1 MRWLE
6 LALICSCIGL
16 LTGCAANSNDSSAT
30 ITTFAKSHIDD
41 VIELH
46 QQRVMQDLKTLAIKL
61 YQRNPAQR
69 HDRHMRTLEDS
80 VARLFIYPAH
90 IGFAKWDEFEPT
102 EIIRLAL
109 TDDYDGDRVLAFTIG
124 MRRMLMASYNNQS
137 QFYYLSTIDQ
147 QKLYNSARNIEIA
160 AWMLAQNCDE
170 NGKRLLLSDSLQ
182 DETRNLSFQRI
193 IGGMI
198 ATQDNMSAIISQKNG
213 RLVKTVV
220 VQAASM
226 MFLPI

>member
-1 MRWLE
+1 MQWLKF
-6 LALICSCIGL
+6 AVFCTGFWF
-16 LTGCAANSNDSSAT
+16 LTACATNTNDGSPAFSN
-30 ITTFAKSHIDD
+30 FAKSNIDD
-41 VIELH
+41 IIELH
-46 QQRVMQDLKTLAIKL
+46 QQRVMQDLKTLTIKL
-61 YQRNPAQR
+61 YQRNPNQR

-80 VARLFIYPAH
+80 VARLFIYPANV
-90 IGFAKWDEFEPT
+90 GFDKWDGFEPT

-109 TDDYDGDRVLAFTIG
+109 TDDYDGDRVLAFTVG

-137 QFYYLSTIDQ
+137 EFYYLSSIDQ

-160 AWMLAQNCDE
+160 AWMLAEKRDQN
-170 NGKRLLLSDSLQ
+170 NKRLLLSDSLQ
-182 DETRNLSFQRI
+182 DESRNLSFQRI

-198 ATQDNMSAIISQKNG
+198 ATQDNMSAIIAQKNG

>member
-1 MRWLE
+1 MRWPEWL
-6 LALICSCIGL
+6 LICTVFFILS
-16 LTGCAANSNDSSAT
+16 GCVTDPNGTPPTISN
-30 ITTFAKSHIDD
+30 FAKSNIDD

-46 QQRVMQDLKTLAIKL
+46 QQRLMQDLKTLTIKL
-61 YQRNPAQR
+61 YLRNPNQR
-69 HDRHMRTLEDS
+69 HDRHTRTLEDS
-80 VARLFIYPAH
+80 VARLFVYPADV
-90 IGFAKWDEFEPT
+90 GFAEWQDFEPT

-109 TDDYDGDRVLAFTIG
+109 SEDYNGDRVLAFTVG

-137 QFYYLSTIDQ
+137 EFYYLTSIDQ

-160 AWMLAQNCDE
+160 AWMLAERRDE

-182 DETRNLSFQRI
+182 DESRNLSFQRI

-198 ATQDNMSAIISQKNG
+198 ATQDNMAAIMAQKNN
-213 RLVKTVV
+213 RLLKTVV

-226 MFLPI
+226 IFLPI

>member
-1 MRWLE
+1 MRWHKL
-6 LALICSCIGL
+6 LLVCSFLFIFSA
-16 LTGCAANSNDSSAT
+16 CASDPNYKPVTVSSL
-30 ITTFAKSHIDD
+30 AKSQIDD

-46 QQRVMQDLKTLAIKL
+46 QQRLMQDLKTLTIKL
-61 YQRNPAQR
+61 YQRNPSQR

-90 IGFAKWDEFEPT
+90 VGFANWDGFEPT

-109 TDDYDGDRVLAFTIG
+109 TEDYDGDRVLAFTVG
-124 MRRMLMASYNNQS
+124 MRRMLMASYNDQS
-137 QFYYLSTIDQ
+137 EFYYLTSVDQ

-160 AWMLAQNCDE
+160 AWMLAEKRDV

-182 DETRNLSFQRI
+182 EESRNLSFQRI

-198 ATQDNMSAIISQKNG
+198 ATQDNLAAIIAQKNG
-213 RLVKTVV
+213 RMVKTVV

>member
-1 MRWLE
+1 MRWPK
-6 LALICSCIGL
+6 L
-16 LTGCAANSNDSSAT
+16 LLVGSVLFIFTACAADPNYKPVTVSSL
-30 ITTFAKSHIDD
+30 AKSQIDD

-46 QQRVMQDLKTLAIKL
+46 QQRLMQDLKTLTLKL
-61 YQRNPAQR
+61 YQRNPSQR

-80 VARLFIYPAH
+80 VARLFIYPANV
-90 IGFAKWDEFEPT
+90 GFANWDGFEST

-109 TDDYDGDRVLAFTIG
+109 TEDYDGDRVLAFTVG
-124 MRRMLMASYNNQS
+124 MRRMLMASYNDQTE
-137 QFYYLSTIDQ
+137 FYYLSSVDQ

-160 AWMLAQNCDE
+160 AWMLAEKRDA

-182 DETRNLSFQRI
+182 DESRNLSFQRI

-198 ATQDNMSAIISQKNG
+198 ATQDNLAAIIAQKNG
-213 RLVKTVV
+213 RMVKTVM

>member
-1 MRWLE
+1 MRWFK
-6 LALICSCIGL
+6 LALICSIVWLMSACV
-16 LTGCAANSNDSSAT
+16 ANSDEGSPAFS
-30 ITTFAKSHIDD
+30 TFAKSNIDD
-41 VIELH
+41 IIELH
-46 QQRVMQDLKTLAIKL
+46 QQRVMQDLKTLTIKL
-61 YQRNPAQR
+61 YQRNPNQR

-80 VARLFIYPAH
+80 VARLFMYPAQV
-90 IGFAKWDEFEPT
+90 GFDKWDGFEPT

-109 TDDYDGDRVLAFTIG
+109 MEDYDGDRVLAFTVG

-137 QFYYLSTIDQ
+137 EFYYLTTIDQ

-160 AWMLAQNCDE
+160 AWMLAERRDV

-182 DETRNLSFQRI
+182 DESRNLSFQRI

-198 ATQDNMSAIISQKNG
+198 ATQDNISAIIAQKDG

>member
-1 MRWLE
+1 MRWPEWLVM
-6 LALICSCIGL
+6 CSAMLMIAGCT
-16 LTGCAANSNDSSAT
+16 TGSDNGPPKLSS
-30 ITTFAKSHIDD
+30 FAKSPIDD

-46 QQRVMQDLKTLAIKL
+46 QQRLMQDLKTLTIKL
-61 YQRNPAQR
+61 YQRNPSQR

-80 VARLFIYPAH
+80 VARLFIYPANV
-90 IGFAKWDEFEPT
+90 GFAKWDGFEPT

-109 TDDYDGDRVLAFTIG
+109 SEDYDGDRVLAFSVG
-124 MRRMLMASYNNQS
+124 MRRMLMSSYDNQTE
-137 QFYYLSTIDQ
+137 FFYLSSIDQ

-160 AWMLAQNCDE
+160 AWMLAEKRDK
-170 NGKRLLLSDSLQ
+170 NGKRLLLSDSVQ

-198 ATQDNMSAIISQKNG
+198 ATQDNLSAIIAQKNG

>member
-1 MRWLE
+1 MQWLK
-6 LALICSCIGL
+6 LVLICSVICL
-16 LTGCAANSNDSSAT
+16 FSACAANSSDGSPNLSS
-30 ITTFAKSHIDD
+30 FAKSNIDD

-46 QQRVMQDLKTLAIKL
+46 QQRVMQDLKTLTIKL
-61 YQRNPAQR
+61 YQRNPYQR

-80 VARLFIYPAH
+80 VARLFMYPTDV
-90 IGFAKWDEFEPT
+90 GFAKWDGFEPT

-109 TDDYDGDRVLAFTIG
+109 TDDYDGDRVLAFTVG

-137 QFYYLSTIDQ
+137 EFFYLSSIDQ

-160 AWMLAQNCDE
+160 AWMLAERRDAD
-170 NGKRLLLSDSLQ
+170 GKRLLLSDSVQ
-182 DETRNLSFQRI
+182 DESRNLSFQRI

-198 ATQDNMSAIISQKNG
+198 ATQDNISAIIAQKNG

>member
-1 MRWLE
+1 MRWPKL
-6 LALICSCIGL
+6 LLIGSL
-16 LTGCAANSNDSSAT
+16 LFIFTGCAADPNYKPVTVSS
-30 ITTFAKSHIDD
+30 FAKSQIDE

-46 QQRVMQDLKTLAIKL
+46 QQRLMQDLKTLTIKL
-61 YQRNPAQR
+61 YQRNPSQR

-80 VARLFIYPAH
+80 VARLFIYPANV
-90 IGFAKWDEFEPT
+90 GFANWDGFEAT

-109 TDDYDGDRVLAFTIG
+109 TEDYDGDRVLAFTVG
-124 MRRMLMASYNNQS
+124 MRRMLMASYNDQTE
-137 QFYYLSTIDQ
+137 FYYLSSVDQ

-160 AWMLAQNCDE
+160 AWMLAEKRDA

-182 DETRNLSFQRI
+182 DESRNLSFQRI

-198 ATQDNMSAIISQKNG
+198 ATQDNLAAIIAQKNG
-213 RLVKTVV
+213 RMVKTVM